1 LVELSS
7 TGYKSGRLKTSLMS
21 LAYFFDGAGGAFV
34 LPPPDFPPVVDGQP
48 PEPGGVA
55 LDEPAVDLLMFTPY

>member
-1 LVELSS
+1 
-7 TGYKSGRLKTSLMS
+7 MS

-48 PEPGGVA
+48 PEPGAVA
-55 LDEPAVDLLMFTPY
+55 LDEPAFDLLIFTPY